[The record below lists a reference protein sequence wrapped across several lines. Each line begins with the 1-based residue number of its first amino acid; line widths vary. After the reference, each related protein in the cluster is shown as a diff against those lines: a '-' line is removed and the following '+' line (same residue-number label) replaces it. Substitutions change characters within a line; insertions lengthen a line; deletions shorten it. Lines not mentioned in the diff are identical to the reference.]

1 MTLSSSTKNAQPVNR
16 PTPSSHTTTI
26 QHSSISSENRL
37 AQEILRF
44 SRKVGPEPGP
54 PQVYKLPIVQ
64 KVVTSDK
71 SVVCCE
77 VGKPNQDHLPDS
89 ERVVMVVGA
98 TGVGKTTL
106 INGMANYFFGVEW
119 KDNFR
124 FKLVTHDDEGGKG
137 QAKSKTKHI
146 TSYHFPRQRGANV
159 PYGLTIID
167 TPGFGDTHGLEKDRR
182 TMEQIRA
189 LFMNPDGI
197 IQLDGIGFVVQSSQ
211 GRLTATQRYIFDS
224 ILSIFRKDVE
234 DIIFMMTTFADV
246 HKQPVLDAVKKA
258 EIKYRKAFKFNNSAL
273 FIDNAEVGN
282 FDEMFWKMCMT
293 RFRDFFNHVDQVHS
307 KSLQQ
312 TRGVLWEREQLNNY
326 VEKISQQMQLG
337 LTKINELHQ
346 DERAVKDHE
355 AEILASKD
363 FTYKVKVQKQRKIDL
378 QGKGIYTT
386 NCFKC
391 SYTCHDNCRYPND
404 KDKINCCAMK
414 NGFCTVCPEKCKW
427 DQHKNMPYRYKWY
440 EVTETRTIDELQRRY
455 NIATSGKFKV
465 EALMASL
472 DNDLKKMH
480 QYVIQ
485 LMHQIKESLQ
495 RLSEIALRPNPL
507 SVVDYIN
514 TLIEGEKQQGK
525 DRYRERIQVLHEV
538 RREAVLMSSMTEEQ
552 FEELMKA
559 DHRTIFH
566 SLQKPIAEQQRQPPP
581 QQKGVLSQAASTIR
595 GYWSGN

>member
-1 MTLSSSTKNAQPVNR
+1 MTLVSPTKKTQPVNR
-16 PTPSSHTTTI
+16 PTPSSI
-26 QHSSISSENRL
+26 EKRL
-37 AQEILRF
+37 AQEILGL
-44 SRKVGPEPGP
+44 STKVISERGP

-64 KVVTSDK
+64 KKGTDEEGVVM
-71 SVVCCE
+71 CE
-77 VGKPNQDHLPDS
+77 VGNPNVRYWVDRG
-89 ERVVMVVGA
+89 RVVMVVGA
-98 TGVGKTTL
+98 TGAKKTTL
-106 INGMANYFFGVEW
+106 INGMANYLFGVEW
-119 KDNFR
+119 KDDFR
-124 FKLVTHDDEGGKG
+124 FKLVTDDDEGGKG
-137 QAKSKTKHI
+137 DVESKIKHI
-146 TSYHFPRQRGANV
+146 TAYHFPKQKGAKV
-159 PYGLTIID
+159 PYGLTVID
-167 TPGFGDTHGLEKDRR
+167 TPGFGDTHGLEKDRH
-182 TMEQIRA
+182 TMEQIKA
-189 LFMNPDGI
+189 LLMNPYGI
-197 IQLDGIGFVVQSSQ
+197 VQLDGIGFVVQSSQ
-211 GRLTATQRYIFDS
+211 GRLTATQRYTFDS
-224 ILSIFRKDVE
+224 ILSIFGKDVG
-234 DIIFMMTTFADV
+234 DIIFLMTTFADA

-258 EIKYRKAFKFNNSAL
+258 DITYRKAFKFNNSAL
-273 FIDNAEVGN
+273 FVDNAEDGN
-282 FDEMFWKMCMT
+282 FDEMFWKMGMSS
-293 RFRDFFNHVDQVHS
+293 FRDFFTHVGKVQS

-312 TRGVLWEREQLNNY
+312 TREVLFEREQLNNF
-326 VEKISQQMQLG
+326 VEKISQLMQLG

-391 SYTCHDNCRYPND
+391 SYTCHDNCVYPND
-404 KDKINCCAMK
+404 EDKINCCAMK

-427 DQHKNMPYRYKWY
+427 DQHKNTPYRYKWY

-480 QYVIQ
+480 QHVIQ
-485 LMHQIKESLQ
+485 LMHQIKQSSQ
-495 RLSEIALRPNPL
+495 RLSEIALRPNPH
-507 SVVDYIN
+507 SVVDYID

-552 FEELMKA
+552 FEEHMKA